1 MVPPPAKGR
10 ADGSHLKAV
19 FLVLLP
25 LACSP
30 GQRRVEHVSPP
41 ARRDKCTYQ
50 NLGNQVL
57 LDQSVSDLVCLGD
70 PFIIFFLFFSSP
82 L

>member
-10 ADGSHLKAV
+10 AEGNHLKAV

-25 LACSP
+25 QACSS
-30 GQRRVEHVSPP
+30 GQRRAEHVSPP

-57 LDQSVSDLVCLGD
+57 LDQSVSD
-70 PFIIFFLFFSSP
+70 FSVFR
-82 L
+82 